1 MFKVKE
7 LKKNIAQAFYDTGL
21 NEGLIFCFGKSII
34 SRLIQ
39 AKTRLD
45 LTELVPSHVAMYKG
59 DYIYESTTD
68 RVKIGHKTIPA
79 GVRRWQLDDYV
90 KSEKRKDT
98 DYNIVPVHLD
108 LDSLEGYV
116 HYPYGIDSILD
127 YILKD
132 GSDGESDGL
141 ICSQYANLCCK
152 AIDAPCVTPA
162 ELARHYHK
170 TERVEV
176 KD

>member
-7 LKKNIAQAFYDTGL
+7 LKKNIAQAFYYTGL

-59 DYIYESTTD
+59 YYIYESTTD

-108 LDSLEGYV
+108 LDNLEGYI

-170 TERVEV
+170 TEKVEV
-176 KD
+176 RD